1 MADVWPCCGCCCY
14 ILFNMKKLAAVQRTV
29 GVWPWCWCVAIC
41 STWKKLAPVQRMAG
55 VWPCWVCVAAFCSTK
70 EISSSAVD
78 GWCRWLCGR
87 AVDVLLHIVQH
98 EEVSRSTENRWC
110 VAMLGVLLYVQ
121 HEEVSTSAKDG
132 WCVAMLWVL
141 FNMKKLAAAQWM
153 AGVWEGGRG
162 GGGGGEVATC
172 CSTWS

>member
-1 MADVWPCCGCCCY
+1 MKLAAVQRMAGVWPCGVCVTTCCSTKEVSSSAVDGRCVAVLWMCCY
-14 ILFNMKKLAAVQRTV
+14 ILFNMKKLAGVQRTV

-70 EISSSAVD
+70 EMSSSALD
-78 GWCRWLCGR
+78 G
-87 AVDVLLHIVQH
+87 
-98 EEVSRSTENRWC
+98 WC
-110 VAMLGVLLYVQ
+110 VAMLGMLLYVQ

-141 FNMKKLAAAQWM
+141 FNMKKLAAAQ
-153 AGVWEGGRG
+153 
-162 GGGGGEVATC
+162 
-172 CSTWS
+172 